1 MIAGAVDLR
10 CVLQLV
16 RLVRN
21 VAIYTGLE
29 QIKEV
34 WAELEEGI

>member
-1 MIAGAVDLR
+1 MDLR

-21 VAIYTGLE
+21 VAIYGYIGLE
-29 QIKEV
+29 QKKEV
-34 WAELEEGI
+34 WARLEEDI